1 MRKFY
6 VVSDRAV
13 EVEVIKQLKP
23 KQILVSYQ
31 QFKKK
36 DLFDFILKIGYSPE
50 IMVDPGAYT
59 AYKNGIT
66 IDYYEYMLYIARCYE
81 FWKNPNWIELH
92 KTPVLVPEGIYG
104 PPCIRFMSLDVIGDT
119 SQTFQN
125 YIKTISY
132 GYINAIPVFH
142 YGSDLK
148 YLEKYIN
155 LGATCIA
162 LGGTILANNTKELIA
177 WVRKIIY
184 EYQDVGFHLLGN
196 MNPVVLSRCLKLDSC
211 DSSAWIQKAAF
222 GYPRDIVGKDKEAR
236 IRRAT
241 HNMIQERYRIY

>member
-6 VVSDRAV
+6 VVSDRGD
-13 EVEVIKQLKP
+13 EVEVVRKLKP

-36 DLFDFILKIGYSPE
+36 DLFDFILKLGYSPE

-59 AYKNGIT
+59 AYKSGIA
-66 IDYYEYMLYIARCYE
+66 IDYYEYMIYIARCYE

-92 KTPVLVPEGIYG
+92 KKPIFVPEGIYG
-104 PPCIRFMSLDVIGDT
+104 PPRICFMSLDVIGDE

-132 GYINAIPVFH
+132 GYTNAVPVFH
-142 YGSDLK
+142 YGSDIK

-155 LGATCIA
+155 LGATYIA
-162 LGGTILANNTKELIA
+162 LGGTILAKNRKELIA

-184 EYQDVGFHLLGN
+184 EYQDVSFHLLGN
-196 MNPVVLSRCLKLDSC
+196 MNPLVLSQCLKLHSC

-222 GYPRDIVGKDKEAR
+222 GYPRDIVGKD
-236 IRRAT
+236 RAAKMQRAAY
-241 HNMIQERYRIY
+241 NMMAERYRVY